1 MGDFTE
7 DMIEA
12 VNEEAGEMLELL
24 GYEGV
29 CRGGG
34 VRDVDMERVRE
45 VYNRGRKGR
54 RGGLDGTVRINK
66 GEEIRRD
73 DDEFGRKMTE
83 WRRSKT
89 DNDTKPFPTV
99 ER

>member
-1 MGDFTE
+1 MECSRQSTRPSCTSPSCRVHTWWG
-7 DMIEA
+7 
-12 VNEEAGEMLELL
+12 
-24 GYEGV
+24 
-29 CRGGG
+29 RGGG